1 MNGQI
6 EFRRFRRDFRKPLR
20 TASGTWGYRDSIV
33 IRIEDANGN
42 LGFGEVAPTIGF
54 RGESLAAAERFLVQW
69 RPEMDIPADLPLC
82 GSAISCAKS
91 ELWRTKPARSQVET
105 AALLVSLNEENL
117 PSHEVLKAKIGVGE
131 PTEEISAVRNLL
143 DRMSAGSR
151 LRLDA
156 NGSLS
161 AAQAEIWLEVLGRHP
176 EVEYLEQPLPVS
188 ERETLVSLAAAS
200 PMPLALDES
209 VVDVT
214 EAESWREAG
223 WPGYF
228 VLKPSLCGDWT
239 RLERFLRKESSR
251 CVVSSVFE
259 SPFGFE
265 AVLRMAAFAQ
275 TVAGLGASSFFPDDD
290 FVSSGTVLHPG
301 VVTIERLEALWRIL

>member
-1 MNGQI
+1 MDGQI
-6 EFRRFRRDFRKPLR
+6 EIRHFRRDFRKPLR
-20 TASGTWGYRDSIV
+20 TASGTWRCRDSIV
-33 IRIEDANGN
+33 LRIEDAKGSI
-42 LGFGEVAPTIGF
+42 GFGEVTPTFGF
-54 RGESLAAAERFLVQW
+54 RGESLVEAERFLAQW
-69 RPEMDIPADLPLC
+69 HPEMEIPANLPLC

-91 ELWRTKPARSQVET
+91 ELWRSEPARLQVET
-105 AALLVSLNEENL
+105 SALLDSLIEENL
-117 PSHEVLKAKIGVGE
+117 PPHEVLKVKIGMGE
-131 PTEEISAVRNLL
+131 PMEEIRTVRNLL
-143 DRMSAGSR
+143 GRMSAGSR

-161 AAQAEIWLEVLGRHP
+161 AAQAELWLEALG
-176 EVEYLEQPLPVS
+176 ENSVVEYLEQPLPVS
-188 ERETLVSLAAAS
+188 EREALMSLASAS

-228 VLKPSLCGDWT
+228 VLKPSRCGDWA
-239 RLERFLRKESSR
+239 RLECFLREEPSR

-265 AVLRMAAFAQ
+265 AVLRMAAFAR
-275 TVAGLGASSFFPDDD
+275 TVAGLGASSFFPVDD
-290 FVSSGTVLHPG
+290 FVSSGIALHPG
-301 VVTIERLEALWRIL
+301 EVTIERLEGLWRTL